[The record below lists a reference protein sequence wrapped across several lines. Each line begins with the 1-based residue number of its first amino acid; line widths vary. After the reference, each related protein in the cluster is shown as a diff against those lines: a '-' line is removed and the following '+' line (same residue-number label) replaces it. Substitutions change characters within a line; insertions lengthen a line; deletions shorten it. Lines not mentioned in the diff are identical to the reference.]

1 MHTCEAA
8 PMTIADTS
16 QPAQNERR
24 SVRFECIG
32 GLERSMI
39 GLACDVWLA
48 DLATARW
55 ATLETLKLGTAITRY
70 MTGNRAGDSLLK
82 RAESECQLSREDV
95 MRLLYVMRS
104 YGAVTSFTP
113 DSNLIIILNLTGLQR
128 LRVLEAMA
136 GGRSLAKSLGLD
148 QHRSMRRRCRV
159 RRIQALPAA
168 A

>member
-1 MHTCEAA
+1 
-8 PMTIADTS
+8 MTNADTPP
-16 QPAQNERR
+16 PAQNERR
-24 SVRFECIG
+24 TVRFECIG

-55 ATLETLKLGTAITRY
+55 ATLETLKLGIAITRY

-104 YGAVTSFTP
+104 YGAVSSFTP
-113 DSNLIIILNLTGLQR
+113 DSTLTIILSLTGLQK

-136 GGRSLAKSLGLD
+136 GGRALAKSLDLDRNRGL
-148 QHRSMRRRCRV
+148 RRRCRV
-159 RRIQALPAA
+159 RRILALPSAA
-168 A
+168 

>member
-1 MHTCEAA
+1 
-8 PMTIADTS
+8 MTIAGAATPI
-16 QPAQNERR
+16 PAERR

-55 ATLETLKLGTAITRY
+55 ATLETLKLGTAITRF
-70 MTGNRAGDSLLK
+70 MTGDRAGDSLLK
-82 RAESECQLSREDV
+82 RAERECQLSREDV

-113 DSNLIIILNLTGLQR
+113 DSNLIIVLNLTSLQR

-136 GGRSLAKSLGLD
+136 GGRALAESLGLD
-148 QHRSMRRRCRV
+148 RNPGLRRRCRV
-159 RRIQALPAA
+159 RPVHVPAPA
-168 A
+168 